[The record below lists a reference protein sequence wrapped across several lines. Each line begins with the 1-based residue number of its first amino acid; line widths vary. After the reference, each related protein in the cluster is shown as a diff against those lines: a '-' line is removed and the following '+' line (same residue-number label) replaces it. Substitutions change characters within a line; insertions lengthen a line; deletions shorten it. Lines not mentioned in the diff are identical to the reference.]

1 AELRTWADRLEL
13 PERTSAA
20 RVRLSEE
27 QRVIGAVAVDLCR
40 ESASLA
46 ATEEWERLRTV
57 AKSFE
62 ARADVF
68 DGSRVVISI
77 VGRGTP
83 TDLTTIAGR
92 CALDL
97 SEEFPLAKVAL
108 GVGRAV
114 VTARRPRGEVNDE
127 VIALLATAEAGRVRV
142 DERAASAL
150 ATHFRVV
157 FG

>member
-1 AELRTWADRLEL
+1 
-13 PERTSAA
+13 
-20 RVRLSEE
+20 
-27 QRVIGAVAVDLCR
+27 
-40 ESASLA
+40 
-46 ATEEWERLRTV
+46 
-57 AKSFE
+57 
-62 ARADVF
+62 
-68 DGSRVVISI
+68 
-77 VGRGTP
+77 
-83 TDLTTIAGR
+83 R

-114 VTARRPRGEVNDE
+114 VTARRPRGEVIDE

-157 FG
+157 FGPRPFLAGNARGGGRPRTVLGTDTPCFGRERELGTLLGLWEECKNESVARTVLVTAPAGGGKTRVRLEFLDRLGRNGGPFVLIVG